1 MCVDHGRL
9 HIAMAEELLNGSDVV
24 PVLDQT
30 GGEGVPERLAGRA
43 LGESGFAHCH
53 LDRLLPKRFVEV
65 VPAALAGL
73 LIDIDPRERE
83 DPAPSTF
90 PVAEVTE
97 TSSGQVEL

>member
-53 LDRLLPKRFVEV
+53 LDRLLQKRFAEV
-65 VPAALAGL
+65 VPATLAGFS
-73 LIDIDPRERE
+73 ISVDPRGRE
-83 DPAPSTF
+83 DLLPSTF